1 MNREDKWIRSWKE
14 QLEDYQM
21 PAPENL
27 WAELEQELQRPKVIP
42 FYRRYGA
49 VAAVVSVLLL
59 ASAAVWWMQSS
70 SMGYVQ
76 DVSKKIADVPAGST
90 TDMLQKN
97 EPVKMAEAR
106 EKPLMMAKAM
116 PARKE
121 RKIIPTETNMAD
133 GVVYTSEIPAEDKEK
148 EISAVAESETE
159 QAGQTRS
166 AGKQR
171 TRSFTYNFDSDKPS
185 AHKFKDNENKW
196 AIGVS
201 VGNAPMNAQKQK
213 EGYGSLGGKRSF
225 MPLMASQNGSPVAN
239 AYSQI
244 YASNLNNIVRSKTKH
259 KMPVTFAISVRMN
272 LNEHWA
278 LESGLTYTKLSSEL
292 WSGAESDYYKSDQKL
307 HYVGIPV
314 KASYKIWANKR
325 FVFYVSAGGAVEKC
339 VSGKVNTACVVNNE
353 VKSMEKEDLK
363 VKELQ
368 WSLTSAVGA
377 QVNLTPHLGLYVE
390 PGLNYYIKDGSGVS
404 TIRKE
409 HPLNFNLQTG
419 LRFTY

>member
-1 MNREDKWIRSWKE
+1 M
-14 QLEDYQM
+14 
-21 PAPENL
+21 
-27 WAELEQELQRPKVIP
+27 
-42 FYRRYGA
+42 
-49 VAAVVSVLLL
+49 
-59 ASAAVWWMQSS
+59 
-70 SMGYVQ
+70 
-76 DVSKKIADVPAGST
+76 
-90 TDMLQKN
+90 
-97 EPVKMAEAR
+97 
-106 EKPLMMAKAM
+106 
-116 PARKE
+116 
-121 RKIIPTETNMAD
+121 
-133 GVVYTSEIPAEDKEK
+133 
-148 EISAVAESETE
+148 
-159 QAGQTRS
+159 
-166 AGKQR
+166 
-171 TRSFTYNFDSDKPS
+171 
-185 AHKFKDNENKW
+185 
-196 AIGVS
+196 
-201 VGNAPMNAQKQK
+201 
-213 EGYGSLGGKRSF
+213 
-225 MPLMASQNGSPVAN
+225 
-239 AYSQI
+239 
-244 YASNLNNIVRSKTKH
+244 
-259 KMPVTFAISVRMN
+259 
-272 LNEHWA
+272 NEHWA